1 MQSGL
6 YWLPDMQ
13 RISLQFEREAVLID
27 TKEFVEA
34 LVGKGLDLWAGV
46 PDSLL
51 KELCSCA
58 SDMLDDKFLITAN
71 EGNAVGVACG
81 WHVATGGCGVVYM
94 QNSGEG
100 NAVNPL
106 LSIADPDVYGIPML
120 LVIGWRGE
128 PGVHDEPQHVKQG
141 KVTCAM
147 LDSMGVPYEVLDPD
161 LWTLQ
166 LDGLLQTMR
175 NESRPVALVVHKG
188 TFSPYPFEAEVSS
201 DPLLREEALEVVLD
215 CIGPDDLVV
224 STTGK
229 ESREVFEVRE
239 RRGDAH
245 DADFLTV
252 GGMGHTASIAYGM
265 ALGCPDR
272 TVWCLDGD
280 GSMLMHMGSL
290 AVMAQE
296 WPDNLRYVV
305 NVNGAH
311 ESVGGQPN
319 VGASIDVPM
328 VLCGCGFAGTITAR
342 TVDEIAEA
350 MDEVRNVSRVALVL
364 RTRQGSRE
372 DLGRPTVSPANNKL
386 AMMRRIGSAE

>member
-1 MQSGL
+1 M
-6 YWLPDMQ
+6 
-13 RISLQFEREAVLID
+13 ID
-27 TKEFVEA
+27 TKAFVET
-34 LVGKGLDLWAGV
+34 LVREGLDLWAGV

-58 SDMLDDKFLITAN
+58 SDTLGNKFLITAN

-81 WHVATGGCGVVYM
+81 WHVATGRSGVVYM

-141 KVTCAM
+141 KVTCGM
-147 LDSMGVPYEVLDPD
+147 LEAMGVPYEVLDPAR
-161 LWTLQ
+161 WEAQ

-175 NESRPVALVVHKG
+175 EQSRPVALVVRKG
-188 TFSPYPFEAEVSS
+188 TFSSYPFEVEV
-201 DPLLREEALEVVLD
+201 DDDELTREEALEVVLD
-215 CIGPDDLVV
+215 LIGPDDLVV

-229 ESREVFEVRE
+229 ESREVFEIRE
-239 RRGDAH
+239 QRGETH
-245 DADFLTV
+245 DGDFLTV
-252 GGMGHTASIAYGM
+252 GGMGHTGSIAYGM
-265 ALGCPDR
+265 ALGCPER

-290 AVMAQE
+290 AVMAQA
-296 WPDNLRYVV
+296 WPPNLRYVV

-319 VGASIDVPM
+319 VGADMDVPM
-328 VLCGCGFAGTITAR
+328 MLCGCGFAGVITAR
-342 TVDEIAEA
+342 TVEEIVDGMEEIRDVAP
-350 MDEVRNVSRVALVL
+350 VALVL
-364 RTRQGSRE
+364 RTRQGSRD
-372 DLGRPTVSPANNKL
+372 DLGRPTVSPAQNKL
-386 AMMRRIGSAE
+386 DMMRRIGSAE